1 MACPGLLRTHH
12 PPPLPTAATVP
23 GGRGLS
29 RPRAKR
35 APAPPVAAL
44 TDRGP
49 SRRESPPWAMAEAC
63 AERESQRPGLVIA
76 GRDPAIQ
83 SAAAALDGRVE
94 PGHDER
100 GDGRST
106 PASVVAFRRS
116 PLPPGAAP
124 RGVSGFAACGRGRWG
139 GGGRAVPAASGT
151 NSARIRSAEARR
163 VAGGGRG
170 GRTAHRAASAR
181 LA

>member
-12 PPPLPTAATVP
+12 TPPLPTAATVP

-116 PLPPGAAP
+116 PLPPGRHRADDPAGAGERVVVELRELAEDALEQAP
-124 RGVSGFAACGRGRWG
+124 ALARRRVGIVGPPRKGRGMSPR
-139 GGGRAVPAASGT
+139 
-151 NSARIRSAEARR
+151 
-163 VAGGGRG
+163 
-170 GRTAHRAASAR
+170 
-181 LA
+181 